1 MNLFKILISLLS
13 IISFCFSTQLVQ
25 KDLNENNFS
34 INKGSFKVV
43 EFDKMIK
50 NIKVSNE
57 ANIEIDFIDD
67 NAKPLHAIKIFAKEV
82 GTGNILVT
90 FVDDTTMHVNIN
102 IVENL
107 ATIISVA
114 KQISQK
120 IDITQTNGKVIL
132 KGSVQDEREKNKIID
147 LFEKAGIDITKD
159 LVDLLTL
166 ENPDKMIKV
175 KLYAVEINNNKGLD
189 LKNNWFVSSKNY
201 MEIKNPDGTYQNY
214 PLDKYNTP
222 FNSATT
228 TTSATGKTNSTAS
241 SSTVNNST
249 TNSSTNSTSINGEIN
264 ASQVINNGNNSEYYN
279 ANAQRNTLVNGAID
293 NIMANSVSLTG
304 GLTGAANYLGKYFN
318 TGLTLNYL
326 SSKGVANILDETTL
340 ITLENKKAIFHAGGT
355 IYLKVQTT
363 TSQGVP
369 STEIQTINYGL
380 QLDIQAKNIVHDD
393 YVSLDIVTKSTQI
406 DWTNTVDG
414 IPSFTEKSI
423 QTNVIAGNN
432 STIVLGGLIN
442 SQNSKDIDKIPLLG
456 DIPILGYLFTSQS
469 FREGK
474 SELVFFITPEIVDPK
489 NNNQNDLLLEKKD
502 SMNNVNSE
510 AVKKYMNIGENNN
523 KSTITSSNIEVET
536 QNNDTMTEHE
546 KRVKEILGN

>member
-1 MNLFKILISLLS
+1 MNLFKVLAVLLS
-13 IISFCFSTQLVQ
+13 IINFCFSIELVQ
-25 KDLNENNFS
+25 KDLNEKIFS
-34 INKGSFKVV
+34 INKGTFKVV
-43 EFDKMIK
+43 EFDKMVK

-57 ANIEIDFIDD
+57 ANIELDFIDD
-67 NAKPLHAIKIFAKEV
+67 NTKPLHTIKIFAKEV

-90 FVDDTTMHVNIN
+90 FVDNSTMHVNIN

-107 ATIISVA
+107 FNIINVA
-114 KQISQK
+114 KQISPN
-120 IDITQTNGKVIL
+120 IEITQTNGKVIL
-132 KGSVQDEREKNKIID
+132 KGSVHDEREKNKILD
-147 LFEKAGIDITKD
+147 LFEKSGIDLTKD

-201 MEIKNPDGTYQNY
+201 MEIKNSDGTYQNY

-228 TTSATGKTNSTAS
+228 TGTAS
-241 SSTVNNST
+241 STI
-249 TNSSTNSTSINGEIN
+249 NSSTINGVTNTSSNTSAGIN
-264 ASQVINNGNNSEYYN
+264 ATQTINNGNNSEYYN
-279 ANAQRNTLVNGAID
+279 ANAQRNSLVNGAID
-293 NIMANSVSLTG
+293 KIMANSVSLTG

-340 ITLENKKAIFHAGGT
+340 ITLENKKAEFHAGGT

-380 QLDIQAKNIVHDD
+380 QLDIQAKNIVNDD
-393 YVSLDIVTKSTQI
+393 YVNLDIITKSTQI

-423 QTNVIAGNN
+423 QTNIIAGNKA
-432 STIVLGGLIN
+432 TIVLGGLIN
-442 SQNSKDIDKIPLLG
+442 SQNSKDIEKIPFLG
-456 DIPILGYLFTSQS
+456 DIPILGYLFTSQA
-469 FREGK
+469 FKEGK
-474 SELVFFITPEIVDPK
+474 SELVFFITPEIIDPR

-502 SMNNVNSE
+502 DMNNVNSE
-510 AVKKYMNIGENNN
+510 AVKKYMNIDENSN
-523 KSTITSSNIEVET
+523 KTTTSSTT
-536 QNNDTMTEHE
+536 QTLDTNTMTEHE
-546 KRVKEILGN
+546 KRVQEILGN